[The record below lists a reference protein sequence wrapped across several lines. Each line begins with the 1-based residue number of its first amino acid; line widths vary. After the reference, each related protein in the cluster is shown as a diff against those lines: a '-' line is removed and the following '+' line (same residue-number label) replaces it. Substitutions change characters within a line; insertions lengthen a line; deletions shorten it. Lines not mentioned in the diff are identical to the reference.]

1 MNMDLSQWI
10 IQAVA
15 LALTALILP
24 GLRISSLFSL
34 VGLVFIISLT
44 NSLIWDAALFYQIP
58 DSLTSQ
64 SLLTVAANGLL
75 FFVLVRILPGVECD
89 GIGTAIISP
98 ILFSILTVGLSRYGK
113 DINWNL
119 VGQAIMDLINMVKS
133 SLTAPS

>member
-1 MNMDLSQWI
+1 MEVSDWI
-10 IQAVA
+10 IQVVA

-24 GLRISSLFSL
+24 GLKISSLFSL

-64 SLLTVAANGLL
+64 ALLTVAANGLF
-75 FFVLVRILPGVECD
+75 FFVLVRVLPGVECA

-98 ILFSILTVGLSRYGK
+98 ILFSILTVTLSRYGK
-113 DINWNL
+113 EINWNL
-119 VGQAIMDLINMVKS
+119 VGQTAMDLVNMVKS
-133 SLTAPS
+133 SLLAPS